1 MTRSEPAAPRQNPRG
16 GSDLRVK
23 PPRRPADLS
32 TQRCRNMGPDD
43 SVAAMNAEL
52 LRAQRRERVR
62 KALADPDPE
71 VRAAASRALERL
83 DRRRDLDLLLA
94 RLASADV
101 RDRVEAV
108 YGIGAI
114 GDPGVVGP
122 LVTAL
127 RDPVEDV
134 RAAAVRML
142 AELRDGAGLSPIAQC
157 LDDPSALVRRHAID
171 ALGRFADRRVVP
183 LLLTM
188 LKEPEVETVAP
199 ALRALGLCRD
209 PEAEPHVAPFLAHPS
224 PIVRAAALEA
234 LAQLD

>member
-1 MTRSEPAAPRQNPRG
+1 MGAPIEERG
-16 GSDLRVK
+16 GFAIPFD
-23 PPRRPADLS
+23 
-32 TQRCRNMGPDD
+32 GPF
-43 SVAAMNAEL
+43 AAMDAEL
-52 LRAQRRERVR
+52 ARAQRRERVR
-62 KALADPDPE
+62 GALADPDPE

-83 DRRRDLDLLLA
+83 DRRRDLDLLLG
-94 RLASADV
+94 RLSSADV

-108 YGIGAI
+108 YGLGAVA
-114 GDPGVVGP
+114 DPEAVPP
-122 LVTAL
+122 LVAAL

-142 AELRDGAGLSPIAQC
+142 AEIRDERGLSPIAQC

-188 LKEPEVETVAP
+188 LKERDLETLAP
-199 ALRALGLCRD
+199 AVRALGLCRD
-209 PEAEPHVAPFLAHPS
+209 REAEPAIAALLLHSS
-224 PIVRAAALEA
+224 PIVRAAAVEA